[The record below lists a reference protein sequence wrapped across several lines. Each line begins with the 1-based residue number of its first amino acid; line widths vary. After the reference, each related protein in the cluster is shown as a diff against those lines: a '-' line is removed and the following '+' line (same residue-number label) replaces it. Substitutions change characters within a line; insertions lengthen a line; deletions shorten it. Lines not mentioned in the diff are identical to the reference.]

1 MMLRP
6 AALTCLLL
14 GLATVAACGKKPET
28 ESAAAPQ
35 ATAPQATVP
44 APAATTAPAPQDEA
58 ALLQA
63 AEKKAAVE
71 RAMKEQ
77 ALLDEPKGQ
86 WATSASASS
95 TYAADKAPAST
106 AGYTPMRATGKPDV
120 EHYGDS
126 DNGWATEKTDAGI
139 EWLELGFAKPV
150 NATEIRIRQ
159 NNAPGAIVKLELIDE
174 AGAKHTVWEGLDE
187 TAYEP
192 RTFAWFS
199 RSFERTAYKAK
210 GARITLATNAV
221 PGWNEIDAV
230 QLIGE

>member
-1 MMLRP
+1 MILRP
-6 AALTCLLL
+6 AALSCLLL
-14 GLATVAACGKKPET
+14 GLVTVAACGKKQEAEP
-28 ESAAAPQ
+28 AAAPQ

-58 ALLQA
+58 ALQA

-71 RAMKEQ
+71 RAMKER
-77 ALLDEPKGQ
+77 ALLDDPKGQ

-106 AGYTPMRATGKPDV
+106 DGYAPMRATGKPDV
-120 EHYGDS
+120 EHYSDN
-126 DNGWATEKTDAGI
+126 DNGWATETTDAGI

-159 NNAPGAIVKLELIDE
+159 NHAPGAIVKLELIDE

-192 RTFAWFS
+192 GTIAWFS